1 MCLGNTAER
10 KEALKGRAVRKD
22 EEHAV
27 GLFTL
32 STAFTALPRSMM
44 IGVLGLACLSFAP
57 RAPPLL
63 TAQSATQRLRFE
75 LIAQAPSQDFRAE
88 ASNMFNNVRTPAALV
103 AGACFGAV
111 FALQPTATD
120 APLVGLAKRIHML
133 IGVSAF
139 SAELIS
145 VLVSSISLGSLGT
158 RPRARILEE
167 SPPTC
172 VHEFIEG
179 AYELEWVTTQFNFLV
194 GLLGL
199 AAMVG
204 IRAWV
209 AFSCPLFG
217 KIAVGFVA
225 SALLT
230 MLSFAQQS
238 RDERHSS
245 IGAMGVRYI
254 QLLLAKAVRE
264 RSLLT
269 SLALVVGLSSSAFLV
284 EAVYKLSGGIRCP
297 LPSLG

>member
-1 MCLGNTAER
+1 
-10 KEALKGRAVRKD
+10 
-22 EEHAV
+22 
-27 GLFTL
+27 
-32 STAFTALPRSMM
+32 MM

-230 MLSFAQQS
+230 MLS
-238 RDERHSS
+238 
-245 IGAMGVRYI
+245 
-254 QLLLAKAVRE
+254 
-264 RSLLT
+264 
-269 SLALVVGLSSSAFLV
+269 
-284 EAVYKLSGGIRCP
+284 
-297 LPSLG
+297 LPSSREMSGTARSAQWACGTFSSYSRRPFASAPCSPAWHWLSASPAPPFWWRPFTNSRVAFAAPCPVSDEDRACGSSFDRVLS

>member
-1 MCLGNTAER
+1 
-10 KEALKGRAVRKD
+10 
-22 EEHAV
+22 
-27 GLFTL
+27 
-32 STAFTALPRSMM
+32 
-44 IGVLGLACLSFAP
+44 
-57 RAPPLL
+57 
-63 TAQSATQRLRFE
+63 
-75 LIAQAPSQDFRAE
+75 
-88 ASNMFNNVRTPAALV
+88 MFNNVRTPAALV

-111 FALQPTATD
+111 FALQPAATD
-120 APLVGLAKRIHML
+120 TPLVGLAKRIHML
-133 IGVSAF
+133 IGVTAF

-145 VLVSSISLGSLGT
+145 VLVSSISLGRLGT
-158 RPRARILEE
+158 RPATRILEE
-167 SPPTC
+167 APPTC

-179 AYELEWVTTQFNFLV
+179 EMELEWVTTQFNFLF

-204 IRAWV
+204 LRAWV

-217 KIAVGFVA
+217 KIAVGFVT

-230 MLSFAQQS
+230 MLSFAQQAQGD
-238 RDERHSS
+238 RYSS

-269 SLALVVGLSSSAFLV
+269 GAALIVGLTSSAFLV

>member
-1 MCLGNTAER
+1 ML
-10 KEALKGRAVRKD
+10 
-22 EEHAV
+22 
-27 GLFTL
+27 
-32 STAFTALPRSMM
+32 
-44 IGVLGLACLSFAP
+44 IGVIGVACLSFAP

-63 TAQSATQRLRFE
+63 AAKLAPQQQRRFD
-75 LIAQAPSQDFRAE
+75 LVAQASSPDFRGE

-111 FALQPTATD
+111 FALQPAATD
-120 APLVGLAKRIHML
+120 IPLVGLAKRIHML
-133 IGVSAF
+133 IGVTAF

-145 VLVSSISLGSLGT
+145 VLVSSISLGRLGT
-158 RPRARILEE
+158 RSATRTLEE
-167 SPPTC
+167 APPTC

-179 AYELEWVTTQFNFLV
+179 EMELEWVTTQFNFLF

-204 IRAWV
+204 LRAWV

-217 KIAVGFVA
+217 KIAVGFVT

-230 MLSFAQQS
+230 MLSFAQQAQDD
-238 RDERHSS
+238 RGYSS

-269 SLALVVGLSSSAFLV
+269 GAALIVGLTSSAFLV
-284 EAVYKLSGGIRCP
+284 EAVYKLTGGIRCP
-297 LPSLG
+297 LPNLG